1 MADSSF
7 LNDLFQLMN
16 QRTGFLRQRESQ
28 FLCGPEL
35 LKDSFQVISVKC
47 RCFAEH
53 NGPVE
58 AEDLN
63 ILTRGQ
69 ICLLQK
75 RGRNQKLL
83 RVLPGLDALGR
94 EQEFLIVIFCPASC
108 QIGEVDGIGRG

>member
-7 LNDLFQLMN
+7 LNDLLQLMN

-28 FLCGPEL
+28 FLCGLEL

-47 RCFAEH
+47 RCPAEH

-75 RGRNQKLL
+75 RRWDQKFFL
-83 RVLPGLDALGR
+83 VLPGLDGLGG
-94 EQEFLIVIFCPASC
+94 EQKLLIIIFYAVPC
-108 QIGEVDGIGRG
+108 QIGEADGIGRG